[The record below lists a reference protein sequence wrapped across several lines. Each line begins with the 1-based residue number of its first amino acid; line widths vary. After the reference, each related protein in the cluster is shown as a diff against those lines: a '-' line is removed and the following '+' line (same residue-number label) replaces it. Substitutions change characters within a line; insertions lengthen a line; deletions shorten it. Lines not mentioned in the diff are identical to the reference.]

1 MVEKCW
7 RRVLY
12 RSVGE
17 ERWQHWCKKMSGI
30 QVLLFD
36 FSCIQLLLDSAA
48 CGDTATAP
56 VSWRYYTCVYCILFR
71 YSLHCSSL
79 QSSRKFHVSNCLLSF
94 RDIRRLVLKFGNLR
108 KGN

>member
-17 ERWQHWCKKMSGI
+17 ECWQHWCKKMSGI
-30 QVLLFD
+30 KVLLFN

-48 CGDTATAP
+48 C
-56 VSWRYYTCVYCILFR
+56 
-71 YSLHCSSL
+71 
-79 QSSRKFHVSNCLLSF
+79 
-94 RDIRRLVLKFGNLR
+94 
-108 KGN
+108 